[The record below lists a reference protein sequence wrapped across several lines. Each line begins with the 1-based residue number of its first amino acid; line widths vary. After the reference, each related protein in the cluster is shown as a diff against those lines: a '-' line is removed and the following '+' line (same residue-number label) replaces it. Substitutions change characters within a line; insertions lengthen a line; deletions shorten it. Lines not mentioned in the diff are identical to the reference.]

1 MTLIEL
7 FFRFFYQVM
16 SLGECIKTKFG
27 TKHPPSVISGRV
39 SHSRSGDRRAQ

>member
-7 FFRFFYQVM
+7 FLDFYQVM
-16 SLGECIKTKFG
+16 SLGERIKTKFG

-39 SHSRSGDRRAQ
+39 SNSSSGDRRVP